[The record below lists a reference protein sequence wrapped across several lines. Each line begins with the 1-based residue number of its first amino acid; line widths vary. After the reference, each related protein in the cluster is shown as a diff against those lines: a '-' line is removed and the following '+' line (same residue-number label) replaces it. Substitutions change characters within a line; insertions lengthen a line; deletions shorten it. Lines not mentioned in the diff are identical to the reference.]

1 MHEILS
7 ACFSEYLNMCKYA
20 ANHATCEVFEHEM
33 FTFMQTQYGVAAR
46 QDLTE
51 AKIFGMWIEIIN
63 EELRYL
69 NQKKFDAAD
78 V

>member
-1 MHEILS
+1 
-7 ACFSEYLNMCKYA
+7 
-20 ANHATCEVFEHEM
+20 M